1 IGRITLAIPT
11 GGPLMANSN
20 SGCCGG
26 GVDGDLTPLGQRR
39 SRLPLQRKVKQ
50 LERPWKHTDA
60 GAQVI
65 TPHHPTWASSQPVS
79 KDGRYP
85 DARPRTSTP
94 VARKSRASVC
104 GVMMRTSVSAKSV
117 RPTGCGTTA
126 RTRPSTGSS
135 PSSSRLL
142 SPAWSTSEPVLLST
156 TRTTDTAEPAVEPG
170 IAFIRGC
177 GYRLD
182 PGRRGDNEGAVGNK
196 RPVQI
201 STDATLT
208 SAISSPSLLAAM
220 SVTTTGPAAST
231 EGDGGDPDDK
241 IVGARQVVST
251 PLGSSNKN
259 GNDDEEDSNS
269 KNNPSVES
277 ARHVSS
283 ADAVAHC
290 AARRAAKRPN
300 SAAIARASSLNPLA
314 QRAKTNVRR
323 PRTAGCSRG
332 HAVDPYLL
340 SDDSAVIGRSIT
352 SVSFRPDL
360 EKEGCAAVANW
371 ENEGSS
377 IECRPSVSVTL
388 PMLEDCNDTRDRR
401 FSPGSATETSTR
413 EELGVDSRPS
423 CSTVNCGPE
432 ELNTAQR
439 ERPGEP
445 RRLGVAIAQ
454 SKAGLDNRKNEALR
468 HSGENCS
475 SRDPLLG
482 THSPHISALGY
493 FIEEPRPQAA
503 PSASPGLHGR
513 ALFGSNHRRPRS
525 SPSRPPLPPPPAITP
540 GEQPYGDAHPLSP
553 TSMGSP
559 PRRHRNSNWGEEG
572 ARLAAEEAENAR
584 QTIPFV
590 VSGTLLGWK
599 LSTRERKKSLEDS
612 LKASDYSEHH
622 LIPVYGFRSNDDRE
636 QEDDPGGTE
645 EGDRRDR
652 TMGVEE
658 RRKELRRVEA
668 RALAAERASM
678 ERRSRAE
685 GGAGGAA
692 FARAMS
698 RRALARAEWIQK
710 MGDVLDVRKEN
721 VCRGSSPEV
730 LCAYRKRVRNRLNGE
745 RLRQRTARGL
755 PSRKPPRISAVTS
768 RADFP
773 SAAAKNKAQPAGGRT
788 ATDDNDNDHGANNE
802 QGDGCRGGGGGVSLI
817 QDELGREPYL
827 MLVRARSR
835 YSQEQELS
843 SRGGG
848 SNKKSVASTS
858 ISARFC
864 SDCVGGC
871 KGTCSPDGARSSR
884 SRSCSTG
891 IVAEGLAG

>member
-1 IGRITLAIPT
+1 MGRIALAIPT
-11 GGPLMANSN
+11 GGSLIANPN

-26 GVDGDLTPLGQRR
+26 GADSGLTPLGQRR
-39 SRLPLQRKVKQ
+39 NRLPLQRKVKQ

-60 GAQVI
+60 GAQLI
-65 TPHHPTWASSQPVS
+65 TAHHPTWASSQPVS
-79 KDGRYP
+79 KDERYP

-94 VARKSRASVC
+94 VGRRTTGSVG
-104 GVMMRTSVSAKSV
+104 GVMMRTGVSTKSV
-117 RPTGCGTTA
+117 RSTGCGTA
-126 RTRPSTGSS
+126 AQTRPSTGLS
-135 PSSSRLL
+135 PSSSGLG
-142 SPAWSTSEPVLLST
+142 SPAWSTSEPVRLST
-156 TRTTDTAEPAVEPG
+156 TRTTDTAESAVELG
-170 IAFIRGC
+170 STFIRGC
-177 GYRLD
+177 SYRLD
-182 PGRRGDNEGAVGNK
+182 PGRGGDNEGAVGNK
-196 RPVQI
+196 HLVQM
-201 STDATLT
+201 STDTTLT

-231 EGDGGDPDDK
+231 EGDGDPDDK
-241 IVGARQVVST
+241 IVGERQVGST
-251 PLGSSNKN
+251 PSGSSNQN
-259 GNDDEEDSNS
+259 GHDDEEDGNS
-269 KNNPSVES
+269 KNNPSMGSV
-277 ARHVSS
+277 RHVSS
-283 ADAVAHC
+283 ADAVAHGG
-290 AARRAAKRPN
+290 ARRAAKRPN
-300 SAAIARASSLNPLA
+300 SAAIARASSLHPLA
-314 QRAKTNVRR
+314 RRAKTDVRR

-332 HAVDPYLL
+332 QAIDPYLL

-352 SVSFRPDL
+352 SASFRPDL
-360 EKEGCAAVANW
+360 EKEGCAAVATW
-371 ENEGSS
+371 KNEGSS

-388 PMLEDCNDTRDRR
+388 PMLEECNDTRDRR
-401 FSPGSATETSTR
+401 FSPGSATETSSR
-413 EELGVDSRPS
+413 RELGVDSRPS
-423 CSTVNCGPE
+423 CSTVNYGPE
-432 ELNTAQR
+432 EFNTAQR
-439 ERPGEP
+439 GRPGEP
-445 RRLGVAIAQ
+445 RKLGIAIVQ
-454 SKAGLDNRKNEALR
+454 SKAGLDYRKSEAPR
-468 HSGENCS
+468 HGGENCS
-475 SRDPLLG
+475 SRDPLFG
-482 THSPHISALGY
+482 THSPHIGALGY
-493 FIEEPRPQAA
+493 FIEEPRPQVA

-525 SPSRPPLPPPPAITP
+525 SPSRPSLPPPPAITP

-622 LIPVYGFRSNDDRE
+622 LIPVYGFRSNGDKKTD
-636 QEDDPGGTE
+636 DDPGGTE
-645 EGDRRDR
+645 EGGRHDQ
-652 TMGVEE
+652 TMSVEE
-658 RRKELRRVEA
+658 RRIELRRVEA

-710 MGDVLDVRKEN
+710 MGDVLDVRKQN
-721 VCRGSSPEV
+721 VCRGSSPEI

-745 RLRQRTARGL
+745 RLRRRKTRGL
-755 PSRKPPRISAVTS
+755 PSGKPPRISAVTS

-773 SAAAKNKAQPAGGRT
+773 SAAAKNTAQQAGGEMV
-788 ATDDNDNDHGANNE
+788 TDYRDNDHGASNE
-802 QGDGCRGGGGGVSLI
+802 RGGGCRGGGGGVSVI

-835 YSQEQELS
+835 RSLEQELF
-843 SRGGG
+843 SRCGG

-858 ISARFC
+858 ISAQFC

-891 IVAEGLAG
+891 IVVEGSAG